1 MRKWYVSSICPTDFF
16 QQSCHSLNLIW
27 RRHYGRPVK
36 RPPTKKL
43 NPKMHSQCGQE
54 YITSFFTLPT
64 VSLRTGNASAE
75 LAVLA
80 LKLTGFLQC
89 GHFVIGYYNI
99 Y

>member
-1 MRKWYVSSICPTDFF
+1 MLFF
-16 QQSCHSLNLIW
+16 VDRPGLIGVR

-36 RPPTKKL
+36 RPPGKKL
-43 NPKMHSQCGQE
+43 NPKTQSQWGQE
-54 YITSFFTLPT
+54 YITSFFTPPT

-89 GHFVIGYYNI
+89 GHFVIVCFCFDLFEEHF
-99 Y
+99 